1 MSLYNYNEF
10 AVLYVDDEV
19 QSTELFK
26 EYFDDTFTIDVA
38 NSAEEGWKR
47 FEASPERYGV
57 VITDQR
63 MPGESGVAFLEKV
76 KARNPRVLRIL
87 TTAYSDLDAAIQAV
101 NNGSVYK
108 YITKPWDPPSLEITI
123 KRGLE
128 FFLVQRERDQLMR
141 EKLAALQR
149 LVMTDRLLSLGI
161 FAAGLN
167 HHLRNSLTAVKM
179 FLDLAPIKLQ
189 SEQVDVQALRNPD
202 YWKDFYVTAQK
213 SMERVISL
221 LEEVK
226 SIPEP
231 PKVPLNDAV
240 DLSAELHGALAEVNG
255 AFAAKDIEV
264 KNGSGPGPVFEGNR
278 SMIRRLCLLL
288 LKDESVHVK
297 QGGLVELSCGAG
309 VLPGDRPAVR
319 LTIRDNGPGL
329 RPEMVGCLFDPFF
342 VRNEVPE
349 ETGLNLLACFFLVH
363 HHGGSIA
370 VESNAG
376 GGATFDILLP
386 SQSGS
391 LADDP
396 RDEGAFLRRVLEN
409 EKIWEKKLIE
419 G

>member
-1 MSLYNYNEF
+1 MSLYDYHEF

-26 EYFDDTFTIDVA
+26 EYFDDIFTVDIA

-47 FEASPERYGV
+47 FEASPERYGMV
-57 VITDQR
+57 VTDQR

-76 KARNPRVLRIL
+76 KSRNPRVLRIL
-87 TTAYSDLDAAIQAV
+87 TTAYSDLEAAIQAV

-141 EKLAALQR
+141 EKMAALQR
-149 LVMTDRLLSLGI
+149 LVMTDRLLSLGV

-189 SEQVDVQALRNPD
+189 SERVDVHALRNPD
-202 YWKDFYVTAQK
+202 YWKDFYATAQQ

-226 SIPEP
+226 SIPES
-231 PKVPLNDAV
+231 PKVSLEDKV
-240 DLSAELHGALAEVNG
+240 DLPAEIKAALAESRGGLEGRGIQVR
-255 AFAAKDIEV
+255 DEL
-264 KNGSGPGPVFEGNR
+264 GSLPGIKGNR
-278 SMIRRLCLLL
+278 SMVRRLFHLL
-288 LKDESVHVK
+288 LKDETAHVR
-297 QGGLVELSCGAG
+297 QEGRIHISGSAAELPGGEAG
-309 VLPGDRPAVR
+309 VRILITD
-319 LTIRDNGPGL
+319 DGPGL
-329 RPEMVGCLFDPFF
+329 GPEMVGCLFDPFF
-342 VRNEVPE
+342 VRRETPE
-349 ETGLNLLACFFLVH
+349 ETGLNLLASFFIVH
-363 HHGGSIA
+363 HHGGSIK
-370 VESNAG
+370 VEPNQE
-376 GGATFDILLP
+376 GGATYEVLLP
-386 SQSGS
+386 CEPKAG
-391 LADDP
+391 ADGN
-396 RDEGAFLRRVLEN
+396 EKAFLQRVLEN
-409 EKIWEKKLIE
+409 EKVWEKKLIE